1 MLKINNEFESAFRMY
16 RKKYY
21 ELNMHMSEYIWT
33 YKEMHTL
40 LKKYLDQMNLASSY
54 FQLSFRS
61 MRTSMI
67 LWITKLFDEK
77 ENTSIDKFLCFIEA
91 NIRYMS
97 LVYKMH
103 RTNSGPQANWIRDSK
118 DVSIKDI
125 NEHRAKL
132 KSLKPTINKIITLR
146 DKYHA
151 HLDKAF
157 IRNRKAVLV
166 ENKLKWEELEYLP
179 NLCNEIIVF
188 YSNAYDGEYRLQAPV
203 NWNDLENLLKPL
215 AEHGIG

>member
-1 MLKINNEFESAFRMY
+1 MLKINNEFESAFRMH

-103 RTNSGPQANWIRDSK
+103 RTNSG
-118 DVSIKDI
+118 
-125 NEHRAKL
+125 
-132 KSLKPTINKIITLR
+132 T
-146 DKYHA
+146 
-151 HLDKAF
+151 
-157 IRNRKAVLV
+157 
-166 ENKLKWEELEYLP
+166 
-179 NLCNEIIVF
+179 
-188 YSNAYDGEYRLQAPV
+188 
-203 NWNDLENLLKPL
+203 
-215 AEHGIG
+215 